1 MTHLAPY
8 PGTRSARRAV
18 ALLKAFASGGPRSLT
33 ELARRVRLNK
43 ATVFRLLTALE
54 GEGLLTREA
63 ESGAYRLGSEAIAL
77 GWQAIRSND
86 LVRTVH
92 PELETLARRTR
103 DTATLEI
110 LAGRQV
116 LILDEVTAGRRVE
129 IDSSVGS
136 RWPAHATSTGK
147 VLLAHLAAA
156 DLRRALARPLRRF
169 TDHTVTGRRTLA
181 HQLAEARRLGFAEA
195 VEELEAGFVAVA
207 APVFRHDGS
216 VVAAISVGG
225 PTARIP
231 PDRLPDLA
239 ARVVRHAARASRAL
253 GYRRPRAIGPS
264 LKLQA
269 TSLRPADSPIRRSPI
284 VPAAGTKG
292 GRGKGSRL

>member
-1 MTHLAPY
+1 MTHLVPY
-8 PGTRSARRAV
+8 PGTQSARRAV

-54 GEGLLTREA
+54 SEGLLTREA
-63 ESGAYRLGSEAIAL
+63 DSGAYRLGPEAIAL

-86 LVRTVH
+86 LVRTIH
-92 PELETLARRTR
+92 PELEALARRTR

-110 LAGRQV
+110 LSGRHV

-129 IDSSVGS
+129 IDSTVGS

-147 VLLAHLAAA
+147 ILLAHLPPA
-156 DLRRALARPLRRF
+156 DLRRSLARPLRRF
-169 TDHTVTGRRTLA
+169 TDRTVTGRRLLV
-181 HQLAEARRLGFAEA
+181 HQLDEARRRGFAEA

-207 APVFRHDGS
+207 APVFRHDGA

-231 PDRLPDLA
+231 PERLPDLA

-253 GYRRPRAIGPS
+253 GYRGPRAIDPR
-264 LKLQA
+264 LQSPA
-269 TSLRPADSPIRRSPI
+269 SSSQTAQVRTPRRPVAASPRTKAD
-284 VPAAGTKG
+284 
-292 GRGKGSRL
+292 RGQGSRS

>member
-8 PGTRSARRAV
+8 PGTQSARRAV
-18 ALLKAFASGGPRSLT
+18 ALLKAFGSGGPRSLT
-33 ELARRVRLNK
+33 QIARRVRLNK

-54 GEGLLTREA
+54 SEGLLTREA
-63 ESGAYRLGSEAIAL
+63 KSGAYRLGPEAIAL

-86 LVRTVH
+86 LVRTVR
-92 PELETLARRTR
+92 PELEALARRTR

-110 LAGRQV
+110 LSGRQV

-129 IDSSVGS
+129 IDSSLGS

-147 VLLAHLAAA
+147 VLLAHLPAAE
-156 DLRRALARPLRRF
+156 LRRILARPLRRF
-169 TDHTVTGRRTLA
+169 TDRTVTGRRILA
-181 HQLAEARRLGFAEA
+181 QQLAEARRRGFAEA
-195 VEELEAGFVAVA
+195 VEELEEGFVAVA
-207 APVFRHDGS
+207 APVFRHDGV

-225 PTARIP
+225 PSARIP

-253 GYRRPRAIGPS
+253 GYRRPRAVDPS
-264 LKLQA
+264 LKPQA
-269 TSLRPADSPIRRSPI
+269 SSLGLAKHGIPRRPVAASRRNKA
-284 VPAAGTKG
+284 V
-292 GRGKGSRL
+292 RGKGPRP